1 MSFLDDNSAKVL
13 LKLISDTQESRL
25 LWNRGRPQLAIISAS
40 LSGSYSTFGTSGYS
54 GLNKDE
60 VYHARDEEYL
70 LVMSR
75 HGSTP
80 DFLLNTGSM
89 TSQWGKERVPSLTRV
104 ELLELVMLNNETGV
118 VDYTFPKD
126 QLLVDL
132 YGAIIAKNQGVEG
145 YFKRKI
151 SGG

>member
-1 MSFLDDNSAKVL
+1 
-13 LKLISDTQESRL
+13 
-25 LWNRGRPQLAIISAS
+25 
-40 LSGSYSTFGTSGYS
+40 
-54 GLNKDE
+54 LNKDE